1 MQGRTQAMTDTRVCS
16 VEPKHVKCN
25 QTHLS
30 QTGFK
35 RASHAPV
42 VYHVIRPAR
51 ILLVVEMHVVITWLH
66 EARDNNKLQ
75 SAQEIRCTFLSW
87 LQVTR
92 RNKDFLSYTG
102 KRIFF
107 EKDFFIW
114 YSKHICFL
122 CYGRASLAFFVGMQ
136 KMRKKK
142 KKKKSEQLGNPFPP
156 AKFAIWCFLKPAW
169 AKKHKGKQQ
178 NTGRSKTRV
187 RYSSLSSNFEFFL
200 SVFSCSGRLGSACVC
215 GRHKYVR
222 GSNVQM
228 LTIGC

>member
-25 QTHLS
+25 QIHPS

-51 ILLVVEMHVVITWLH
+51 ILLVVEMHVVITWFH

-92 RNKDFLSYTG
+92 RKNDFQVTQE
-102 KRIFF
+102 R
-107 EKDFFIW
+107 
-114 YSKHICFL
+114 
-122 CYGRASLAFFVGMQ
+122 
-136 KMRKKK
+136 
-142 KKKKSEQLGNPFPP
+142 
-156 AKFAIWCFLKPAW
+156 
-169 AKKHKGKQQ
+169 
-178 NTGRSKTRV
+178 
-187 RYSSLSSNFEFFL
+187 EFFL
-200 SVFSCSGRLGSACVC
+200 RKIFLFGIRNTSAFCVMEEPLWPFLWVC
-215 GRHKYVR
+215 RR
-222 GSNVQM
+222 
-228 LTIGC
+228 